1 MNYYGAPQANAYQA
15 NDYGQYNSAPAPA
28 SAPAQQ
34 QIQPRESM
42 RVTVKK
48 VTMGNGDTYEGDI
61 VKNRF
66 NGHGTYF
73 YKNGDQYI
81 GDFVDNVQQGKGMT
95 VENNLFKEALI

>member
-1 MNYYGAPQANAYQA
+1 MNYYGASNNAYQTT
-15 NDYGQYNSAPAPA
+15 DYNQFSSAPAPA
-28 SAPAQQ
+28 AQ

-66 NGHGTYF
+66 NGHGIY
-73 YKNGDQYI
+73 YYRMVISMRVILLIMSN
-81 GDFVDNVQQGKGMT
+81 
-95 VENNLFKEALI
+95 KERVS